1 MEPIKEHEKD
11 LSEKIK
17 KAVEVK
23 QKAVDNKTLIKKN
36 QNGAG

>member
-1 MEPIKEHEKD
+1 MEPIKEHKKE

-23 QKAVDNKTLIKKN
+23 QKAVAEKLIINKN